1 MCTGC
6 TVMKRGKV
14 KVGFS
19 IDEEIVKQLDSV
31 VESSGYLQT
40 SRSELVDA
48 ILAAFF
54 KGQEKPL
61 EKGRRLII
69 LRRKGKI

>member
-1 MCTGC
+1 M
-6 TVMKRGKV
+6 RSGKV

-19 IDEEIVKQLDSV
+19 IDEETVKQLDSV
-31 VESSGYLQT
+31 VERSRDLQI

-54 KGQEKPL
+54 KTQEKPL
-61 EKGRRLII
+61 EKVRKLII

>member
-1 MCTGC
+1 
-6 TVMKRGKV
+6 MKSGKV

-31 VESSGYLQT
+31 VERSGYLQT
-40 SRSELVDA
+40 IRSELVDA

-54 KGQEKPL
+54 KTQNKPL
-61 EKGRRLII
+61 EKGRSLII

>member
-1 MCTGC
+1 
-6 TVMKRGKV
+6 MKRDKV
-14 KVGFS
+14 KVGFAV
-19 IDEEIVKQLDSV
+19 DEEIVKRLDSV
-31 VESSGYLQT
+31 VESSRDLQT
-40 SRSELVDA
+40 SRSELADA

-54 KGQEKPL
+54 KAQEKPL

>member
-1 MCTGC
+1 
-6 TVMKRGKV
+6 MKGGKV

-19 IDEEIVKQLDSV
+19 IDEETVEQLDCILERSRD
-31 VESSGYLQT
+31 LQI

-48 ILAAFF
+48 MLAAFF
-54 KGQEKPL
+54 KTQEKPL
-61 EKGRRLII
+61 EKGRKLII